1 VAELSNAQARLLQ
14 KEKGMKIAGNWNTRR
29 LIVGAFA
36 AVLMAVMSG
45 PALAATRGA
54 TVSSVNLRAGPGTW
68 YPVVMTMP
76 PSAALTIYG
85 CLDAASWCDVS
96 WGGARG
102 WVSSNYVSI
111 YYQGQTVV
119 LSPALIPMIGLT
131 VVAFNQAYWN
141 NHYAGQPWYGQWNS
155 YYAGPRGGAVAR
167 GGCVGAA
174 CGGSAVVRGP
184 YGGGAVGRGACGPD
198 RCAGGAVVRQP
209 GGGLEF
215 RRGVVER

>member
-1 VAELSNAQARLLQ
+1 MSPLVFANNAPTLSERF
-14 KEKGMKIAGNWNTRR
+14 K
-29 LIVGAFA
+29 
-36 AVLMAVMSG
+36 
-45 PALAATRGA
+45 
-54 TVSSVNLRAGPGTW
+54 
-68 YPVVMTMP
+68 
-76 PSAALTIYG
+76 
-85 CLDAASWCDVS
+85 DAA
-96 WGGARG
+96 GIAF
-102 WVSSNYVSI
+102 I
-111 YYQGQTVV
+111 
-119 LSPALIPMIGLT
+119 ALLLGIPMIGLT

>member
-1 VAELSNAQARLLQ
+1 MNR
-14 KEKGMKIAGNWNTRR
+14 KMWITRR
-29 LIVGAFA
+29 YVLGAFA
-36 AVLMAVMSG
+36 AMLVAVMSS
-45 PALAATRGA
+45 PALAETRGA

-102 WVSSNYVSI
+102 WVSSNYVSV
-111 YYQGQTVV
+111 YYQGQTVA

-141 NHYAGQPWYGQWNS
+141 THYAAQPWYGSWS
-155 YYAGPRGGAVAR
+155 TYYRTGPAYGGAAR

-184 YGGGAVGRGACGPD
+184 NGGGAAVRGVCGPE

-215 RRGVVER
+215 HRGVMQR

>member
-1 VAELSNAQARLLQ
+1 
-14 KEKGMKIAGNWNTRR
+14 
-29 LIVGAFA
+29 
-36 AVLMAVMSG
+36 MSS

-102 WVSSNYVSI
+102 WVSSNYVSV
-111 YYQGQTVV
+111 YYQGQTVA

-141 NHYAGQPWYGQWNS
+141 THYAAQPWYGSWS
-155 YYAGPRGGAVAR
+155 TYYRTGPAYGGAAR

-184 YGGGAVGRGACGPD
+184 NGGGAAVRGVCGPE

-215 RRGVVER
+215 HRGVMQR

>member
-1 VAELSNAQARLLQ
+1 MNR
-14 KEKGMKIAGNWNTRR
+14 KMWITRR
-29 LIVGAFA
+29 YVLGAFA
-36 AVLMAVMSG
+36 AMLVAVMSS

-102 WVSSNYVSI
+102 WVSSNYVSV
-111 YYQGQTVV
+111 YYQGQTVA

-141 NHYAGQPWYGQWNS
+141 THYAAQPWYGSWS
-155 YYAGPRGGAVAR
+155 TYYRTGSAYGGAAR

-184 YGGGAVGRGACGPD
+184 NGGGAAVRGVCGPE

-215 RRGVVER
+215 HRGVMQR

>member
-1 VAELSNAQARLLQ
+1 
-14 KEKGMKIAGNWNTRR
+14 MKIAGNWNTRR

-198 RCAGGAVVRQP
+198 RCAGGAVVRQH

>member
-1 VAELSNAQARLLQ
+1 MFNSNAFTALRRALSLRTLLL
-14 KEKGMKIAGNWNTRR
+14 M
-29 LIVGAFA
+29 LLS
-36 AVLMAVMSG
+36 AVPL
-45 PALAATRGA
+45 ALAPVTAHAATRGA
-54 TVSSVNLRAGPGTW
+54 TIANVNLRAGPGTW
-68 YPVVMTMP
+68 YPVVIAMP